1 VWPVGTDEGKH
12 RGARR
17 LLCRTEGKREGE
29 GERGADTA
37 RGHRARRG
45 GSDMD
50 ARLRRDRAAGGGQ
63 FRQRQTTVGQKFRGC
78 SNPSR
83 PRRRCRR
90 PRSHQWPTRPRRP
103 RRRATGTWRTPLTR
117 PPTTR
122 HPPEEGL
129 QEKRGAGGRVCAGS
143 PLFPPRRRW
152 PPSWLSSSSLGGSDA
167 EPVPRSWYVGGAV
180 RLHVVRE
187 HVP

>member
-1 VWPVGTDEGKH
+1 MDEGKH

-29 GERGADTA
+29 GEWGADTA

-50 ARLRRDRAAGGGQ
+50 ARLGRDRAAGGGQ
-63 FRQRQTTVGQKFRGC
+63 FRQRQATVGQKFRGC

-83 PRRRCRR
+83 PRCRCRR

-122 HPPEEGL
+122 HPPTRRRAPR
-129 QEKRGAGGRVCAGS
+129 KTRRRGAVSVLA
-143 PLFPPRRRW
+143 RRCSR
-152 PPSWLSSSSLGGSDA
+152 
-167 EPVPRSWYVGGAV
+167 RGGAGR
-180 RLHVVRE
+180 RLGLAVAA
-187 HVP
+187 